1 MKNVFR
7 FVVLYA
13 FISFLIFSLAACK
26 TNGTSDTRVARE
38 GSSQGSEISTSNPRG
53 GGGGTNL
60 AGSGWV
66 GNDVLSRFGL
76 NGMRQ
81 PDDMKN
87 ILWTD
92 YTETYY
98 SGYDYPIIYI
108 NFEGSA
114 KTDIAIRNWFSSN
127 GWQASEDS
135 THEESPFF
143 SMFIYSK
150 GNYEALY
157 MFENGKGFLMSGR
170 SKWSTR

>member
-1 MKNVFR
+1 MKNILRV
-7 FVVLYA
+7 VVLSV
-13 FISFLIFSLAACK
+13 FVSLLIFFLVVCK
-26 TNGTSDTRVARE
+26 TNGTNEVRVAHE
-38 GSSQGSEISTSNPRG
+38 GPSRGSEISTNPSG
-53 GGGGTNL
+53 GSGGTNL
-60 AGSGWV
+60 EGSGWV
-66 GNDVLSRFGL
+66 ENDVLSRFGL
-76 NGMRQ
+76 NGMTQ
-81 PDDMKN
+81 PDDMEN